1 MILAVSTVTPAYSQ
15 KGDKGDKGDK
25 NSSKED
31 KKKEKEEKKQW
42 KKKAKSY
49 AKEPLSL
56 RDDLEN
62 ANKKLRELSD
72 KNKQLQDKFARQQ
85 STIDSLQNLLNQK
98 ISEIAALN
106 AKYEKLQN
114 AYEAQKKINEKSIIP
129 GLVYKVQLGA
139 FVHFDINKYLKDT
152 GENFE
157 GETADG
163 MNKYTMGNFRDMTV
177 ADAFKKDVQKMGIK
191 DAWIVPYIDGVRVT
205 TNEAEEYLKKQGR

>member
-1 MILAVSTVTPAYSQ
+1 MPHIGHSYAILR
-15 KGDKGDKGDK
+15 
-25 NSSKED
+25 SKTLQRR

-42 KKKAKSY
+42 KKKAKDY
-49 AKEPLSL
+49 AKTPLSL

-62 ANKKLRELSD
+62 ANKKLRELSE

-85 STIDSLQNLLNQK
+85 AIIDSLQNEYNRK
-98 ISEIAALN
+98 VSEIAALN

-157 GETADG
+157 GENQDG
-163 MNKYTMGNFRDMTV
+163 G
-177 ADAFKKDVQKMGIK
+177 
-191 DAWIVPYIDGVRVT
+191 
-205 TNEAEEYLKKQGR
+205 